1 MGVLNLGRQAKLEK
15 SMATYDIRVAG
26 LHLSPGRI
34 NGHVMCPNMTPGC
47 RRGCLDTC
55 GRGQMNVV
63 QAARRRKSAEFLAD
77 PVQFGRVLNDECIS
91 FIMSQTR
98 KGVEAWIRPNLTSDV
113 AWESYL
119 TSGVLKHCYDYTK
132 SIERWRA
139 QPYHLTYSWNERSPL
154 SPLQMALEALKDG
167 RPGVAVVVDPAI
179 HQSLVECPSWRGVPI
194 VDGTKDD
201 QRPYDPV
208 GALVLLKPLG
218 RMKTD
223 TTGFVVRDE
232 STLHSAVR
240 RTLPII

>member
-34 NGHVMCPNMTPGC
+34 NGHVMCPDMTPGC

-77 PVQFGRVLNDECIS
+77 PVQFGRILNDECIS
-91 FIMSQTR
+91 FIMSQSR
-98 KGVEAWIRPNLTSDV
+98 KGVEAWIRPNLTSDI

-132 SIERWRA
+132 SLQRWRA
-139 QPYHLTYSWNERSPL
+139 QPYHLTYSWNERSAL
-154 SPLQMALEALKDG
+154 SPIALAREALKAG
-167 RPGVAVVVDPAI
+167 RPGVAVVVDTAI
-179 HQSLVECPSWRGVPI
+179 HEALLQSSSWHGVPI

-201 QRPYDPV
+201 QRPYDPP
-208 GALVLLKPLG
+208 GSLVLLKPLG
-218 RMKTD
+218 KMRHD
-223 TTGFVVRDE
+223 TTGFVVRKM
-232 STLHSAVR
+232 STMCDVR
-240 RTLPII
+240 RLEVIQ